1 MPPTN
6 ATPEPVV
13 NNVWGQAQPVN
24 ITTTLTLPS
33 GQVCKAKRLGMEGIL
48 AAGLLGDADSLTS
61 YVGRKHVRKVKGGKG
76 PDTETVNV
84 RTIAADPEALKR
96 VVFLVDRA
104 TPHIVSEPEVL
115 LHFEFLDEPAE
126 NGAMTRMI
134 PPEDRVEGG
143 IYTDMVG
150 LEDKMFLFQF
160 AVGGSG
166 DLERFRSESE
176 AVMEDVPDGE
186 DVPRPALA
194 GTPSGGGGKRRRPRR
209 RQ

>member
-6 ATPEPVV
+6 EPEPVI
-13 NNVWGQAQPVN
+13 NQVWAQAQAVN
-24 ITTTLTLPS
+24 TAATLTLPS

-48 AAGLLGDADSLTS
+48 TAGLLGDADSLTA

-76 PDTETVNV
+76 PDVETVNV
-84 RTIAADPEALKR
+84 RTIAQDPEALKR

-104 TPHIVSEPEVL
+104 TPHIVAEPTVH
-115 LHFEFLDEPAE
+115 LHLEFLDE
-126 NGAMTRMI
+126 GGTRMI
-134 PPEDRVEGG
+134 PPEERVEGG
-143 IYTDMVG
+143 IYTDMIG

-166 DLERFRSESE
+166 DLERFRSES
-176 AVMEDVPDGE
+176 ATVMEDVPDGE
-186 DVPRPALA
+186 DVPRPAVT

-209 RQ
+209 R

>member
-1 MPPTN
+1 MPPTD
-6 ATPEPVV
+6 PQI
-13 NNVWGQAQPVN
+13 NNVWGQAVPVDTSVT
-24 ITTTLTLPS
+24 ITLPS

-48 AAGLLGDADSLTS
+48 TAGLLGDADSLTA

-76 PDTETVNV
+76 ADTEAVNV
-84 RTIAADPEALKR
+84 RSLANDPEALKK

-104 TPHIVSEPEVL
+104 TPHIVSEPKVH
-115 LHFEFLDEPAE
+115 LHLEFLED
-126 NGAMTRMI
+126 GDTRMI
-134 PPEDRVEGG
+134 PVEEREEGE
-143 IYTDMVG
+143 IYTDMIG

-166 DLERFRSESE
+166 DLERFRGESE
-176 AVMEDVPDGE
+176 AALEDLSDGE
-186 DVPRPALA
+186 DVQRTPVA